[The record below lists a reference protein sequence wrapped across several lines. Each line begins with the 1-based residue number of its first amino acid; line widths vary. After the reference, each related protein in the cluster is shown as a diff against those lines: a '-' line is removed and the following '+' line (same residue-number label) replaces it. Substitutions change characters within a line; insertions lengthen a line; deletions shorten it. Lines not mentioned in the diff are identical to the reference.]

1 VGLIAKLIDKA
12 VLMVWLLSMVLKFDN
27 LFIPVTVTLSAAA
40 VSTLVQAIENV
51 KIKSVIM
58 ISYMVFMLF
67 APELI
72 FMFPIVFYEVVYSK
86 NKAALTVSAV
96 SCMYAVS
103 GLSLVYLASVLTSI
117 LFSALLAIKTKKLE
131 QTKKTLIETR
141 DAGIEVKYLLEL
153 KNKDL
158 IERQDYEIYLA
169 KLKERNR
176 ISREIHDNVG
186 HLLTRSILQ
195 LGAMLTINNNPNE
208 KHMLEELKKTLD
220 SAMTRIRES
229 VHNLHDESIDLKQSI
244 REILDSMKENY
255 ETSCELNIS
264 EAAEINIKMCFLS
277 VIKEAMSNILKHSNC
292 TAIKIS
298 LQEHPAFYQLIVEDN
313 GTDIHISSEKGM
325 GLFSM
330 RERIEKLNGIINI
343 SSEKGFKIFISVP
356 KNKKGFSIT
365 E

>member
-1 VGLIAKLIDKA
+1 
-12 VLMVWLLSMVLKFDN
+12 M
-27 LFIPVTVTLSAAA
+27 
-40 VSTLVQAIENV
+40 
-51 KIKSVIM
+51 
-58 ISYMVFMLF
+58 
-67 APELI
+67 
-72 FMFPIVFYEVVYSK
+72 
-86 NKAALTVSAV
+86 
-96 SCMYAVS
+96 
-103 GLSLVYLASVLTSI
+103 TS
-117 LFSALLAIKTKKLE
+117 
-131 QTKKTLIETR
+131 
-141 DAGIEVKYLLEL
+141 
-153 KNKDL
+153 
-158 IERQDYEIYLA
+158 
-169 KLKERNR
+169 
-176 ISREIHDNVG
+176 
-186 HLLTRSILQ
+186 
-195 LGAMLTINNNPNE
+195 
-208 KHMLEELKKTLD
+208 
-220 SAMTRIRES
+220 IRES

-298 LQEHPAFYQLIVEDN
+298 LQEQPAFYQLIVEDN

>member
-1 VGLIAKLIDKA
+1 MGLIAKLIDKA

-51 KIKSVIM
+51 KMKSVIM

-86 NKAALTVSAV
+86 NKVALTASAV

-208 KHMLEELKKTLD
+208 KQMLEELKKTLD
-220 SAMTRIRES
+220 SAMTSIRES

-292 TAIKIS
+292 KAIKIS

>member
-1 VGLIAKLIDKA
+1 MGLIAKLIDKA

-27 LFIPVTVTLSAAA
+27 LFIPVTVTLSAAV

-51 KIKSVIM
+51 KMKSVIM
-58 ISYMVFMLF
+58 ISYMIFMLF

-86 NKAALTVSAV
+86 NKAALTASAV

-208 KHMLEELKKTLD
+208 KHMLEELKK
-220 SAMTRIRES
+220 
-229 VHNLHDESIDLKQSI
+229 
-244 REILDSMKENY
+244 
-255 ETSCELNIS
+255 
-264 EAAEINIKMCFLS
+264 
-277 VIKEAMSNILKHSNC
+277 
-292 TAIKIS
+292 
-298 LQEHPAFYQLIVEDN
+298 P
-313 GTDIHISSEKGM
+313 
-325 GLFSM
+325 
-330 RERIEKLNGIINI
+330 
-343 SSEKGFKIFISVP
+343 
-356 KNKKGFSIT
+356 
-365 E
+365 